1 MTGIDQRVTEAMHRI
16 EELYYETDGK
26 CIVSFSGGKDS
37 TVLLALIK
45 LCEEI
50 YTIPENSIK
59 AVFCDTGVEMG
70 VTKEFV
76 GWVKD
81 NYYPNLEVI
90 RPEKSFAEVILTY
103 GKPMKSKLRAHDL
116 HQWHYGKRT
125 DRILLL
131 LLLGQ
136 FGNQRVS
143 AKHRIADRDLHMM
156 HDDFPIMMSEKCC
169 DWLKKKPF
177 HKYYKGNGIKGAMQG
192 TMASEGGARNSA
204 FQARVSSG
212 GKPCTWV
219 KDGVIQKAP
228 IIEWSAEDVNE
239 FVKDYNVPLSRAYT
253 EFGFN
258 RTGCMACPFALDV
271 DKNLLYLHDHEPNRY
286 KAAMHWLKDVYI
298 AQNVVLPFD
307 EAYERE
313 RERTW
318 REVYEPMRQ
327 EMLRKYRP
335 NSHLIKDG
343 EQLTL
348 FD

>member
-1 MTGIDQRVTEAMHRI
+1 MTDLDKHVTEAMHRI

-37 TVLLALIK
+37 TVLLTLIK

-76 GWVKD
+76 KWVKG
-81 NYYPNLEVI
+81 NYYPNLETI
-90 RPEKSFAEVILTY
+90 RPEKSFAEVLQTY

-125 DRILLL
+125 DKLLLL

-143 AKHRIADRDLHMM
+143 AKHRIADRDIHMM

-177 HKYYKGNGIKGAMQG
+177 HKYYKDNGIKGAMQG
-192 TMASEGGARNSA
+192 TMASEGGARDSA
-204 FQARVSSG
+204 YQARVASG

-219 KDGVIQKAP
+219 KDGVTQKAP
-228 IIEWSAEDVNE
+228 IIDWSAEDVDE
-239 FVKDYNVPLSRAYT
+239 FVKQYNVPLSRAYT
-253 EFGFN
+253 EFGFT

-271 DKNLLYLHDHEPNRY
+271 ADNLKYLHDHEPNRY
-286 KAAMHWLKDVYI
+286 KAAMHWLRDVYI
-298 AQNVVLPFD
+298 AQNVILPFD
-307 EAYERE
+307 KAYEAE
-313 RERTW
+313 REKTW
-318 REVYEPMRQ
+318 RELYEPMRQ

-335 NSHLIKDG
+335 NSRLIKDG